1 MNSLTLRRG
10 NATLAY
16 KTFAFPDGAVGF
28 KLDHENHRF
37 RYPHVADPVG
47 EISITARIK
56 SSEDI
61 MELVMATDALR
72 RWTEN
77 ETEVRLVLPCCPYQR
92 QDRQCVD
99 GEAFSLKAFAAL
111 INGLSYKSVTAFDP
125 HSDVVGAVFDRVK
138 IVKQAAII
146 GRFDAFNQRLQPA
159 KPENRPLF
167 VSPDAGANKRVA
179 ELAGLYGHDY
189 FIRADKLRDLATGR
203 IKEIVVVN
211 PREEVEGRY
220 CVVLDDLIDGGA
232 TFIGLA
238 AALKA
243 KGARRVELYATHGV
257 FSKGLDPLWDG
268 GIDHL
273 WVTNSY
279 RTDTEKLTARSLD
292 RLTVL
297 DLDETFAL

>member
-1 MNSLTLRRG
+1 MNSLTIHRG
-10 NATLAY
+10 NATLTY
-16 KTFAFPDGAVGF
+16 KTFLFPDGAVGF
-28 KLDHENHRF
+28 KLDHDNHRF
-37 RYPHVADPVG
+37 RYPRVSDGPN

-56 SSEDI
+56 SSEDL

-72 RWTEN
+72 RWTQN
-77 ETEVRLVLPCCPYQR
+77 EMEVRLVLPCCPYQR

-111 INGLSYKSVTAFDP
+111 INGLSYQSVTVFDP
-125 HSDVVGAVFDRVK
+125 HSDVVGAVFDRVR
-138 IVKQAAII
+138 IVKQPTII
-146 GRFDAFNQRLQPA
+146 GRFDAFNKRLQPA
-159 KPENRPLF
+159 SSADRPLF

-189 FIRADKLRDLATGR
+189 FVRADKLRDLATGR

-211 PREEVEGRY
+211 PREEVESRN
-220 CVVLDDLIDGGA
+220 CLILDDLCDAGG

-243 KGARRVELYATHGV
+243 KGAASVELFATHGLMT
-257 FSKGLDPLWDG
+257 KGVEPLFNG
-268 GIDHL
+268 GIDAI
-273 WVTNSY
+273 WTTNSY
-279 RTDTEKLTARSLD
+279 RTDLGQYLD
-292 RLTVL
+292 PRLTVL